1 MQALAQAPVA
11 PGTPACHSVRE
22 VLAAGALC
30 AVFQPIV
37 ALGDAVV
44 HAHEGLIRGP
54 AGTRLHSPEVLLQS
68 AAREGCLHEFEVECA
83 KTVLTQWRVQQQ
95 PGRLFVNLSASALV
109 YLLHERGSR
118 ALLDF
123 LAECAMAPRNLV
135 LELTE
140 HERVT
145 DMAAFAEVAAQV
157 HATGVALALDD
168 FGDGRSSLRLWSQ
181 IKPEVVKIDKFFAR
195 DISVHADKL
204 KTLQALQQLAEVFDS
219 TLVAEGIETEAD
231 LRVLR
236 DLGLPLGQGYFLGRP
251 QARPLEQ
258 PNADTLALLRDRRVA
273 VMPQSARQHPRGT
286 LRGLAYLAAPT
297 LACDA
302 SNDAVA
308 RAFAQVPELHALPV
322 LDGACPVG
330 IINRVRFMN
339 EYTKLYYREVWGR
352 KPCSAHINF
361 SPRVIERS
369 HRIEELVGILTS
381 QDQRYLHDGFIVTEN
396 GRYLGLGRG
405 EELVRSVTESRIEAA
420 RHANPLTFLPGNIPI
435 SQHMQRLLRNG
446 ASFVACYADLNHFKP
461 FNDHYGYWRGDEMI
475 CLFARLAEGHCDAQR
490 DFLGHVGGD
499 DFVLLFQSSDWR
511 QRCEQLAQAFAT
523 QAQTLFDEQAR
534 LRGGIEAE
542 DRYGVPRF
550 FPCTTVS
557 IGAVPV
563 RVGEYHRA
571 EDLANAA
578 AAAKAQAKG
587 AQQALWV
594 QEPALAAQ
602 TALAAPEPA

>member
-1 MQALAQAPVA
+1 MSEVLSPPAVA
-11 PGTPACHSVRE
+11 ADAGECRSVRE
-22 VLAAGALC
+22 VLARGALS

-37 ALGDAVV
+37 SLGDAVV

-54 AGTRLHSPEVLLQS
+54 ALTRFHSPEVLLQ
-68 AAREGCLHEFEVECA
+68 AAAAENCLHVFEVECV
-83 KTVLTQWRVQQQ
+83 KTVLAQWRLQRQ
-95 PGRLFVNLSASALV
+95 PGRLFVNLSASTLV
-109 YLLHERGSR
+109 YLLRARGSR

-181 IKPEVVKIDKFFAR
+181 IKPEVVKIDKYFAR

-251 QARPLEQ
+251 QVCPLEQ
-258 PNADTLALLRDRRVA
+258 PNAATLALLRDRRVA

-286 LRGLAYLAAPT
+286 LRHLAYLAAPG
-297 LACDA
+297 LGRDA
-302 SNDAVA
+302 NNDTVA
-308 RAFAQVPELHALPV
+308 RAFAQAPELHALPV
-322 LDGACPVG
+322 LDGARPVG

-352 KPCSAHINF
+352 KPCTAHINF

-396 GRYLGLGRG
+396 GRYLGVGRG

-475 CLFARLAEGHCDAQR
+475 RLFARLAEAHCDAQR

-511 QRCEQLAQAFAT
+511 QRCEQLAQAFAA
-523 QAQTLFDEQAR
+523 QAGLLFDESAR

-542 DRYGVPRF
+542 DRYGVQRF

-563 RVGEYHRA
+563 RAGEYHRA

-578 AAAKAQAKG
+578 ALAKG
-587 AQQALWV
+587 RAKGELQGLWV
-594 QEPALAAQ
+594 QEQTVPA
-602 TALAAPEPA
+602 